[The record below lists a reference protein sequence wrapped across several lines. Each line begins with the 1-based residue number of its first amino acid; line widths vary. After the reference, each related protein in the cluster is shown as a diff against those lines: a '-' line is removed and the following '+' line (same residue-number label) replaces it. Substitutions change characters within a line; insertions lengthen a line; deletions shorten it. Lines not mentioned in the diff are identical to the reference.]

1 MEPLAHDDDDDGH
14 TCNNTNATTNTGL
27 REDLIHPQRSHSLM
41 IQNPGKKSLAS
52 TSSANHDKHAIS
64 HDDDDEDQI
73 DSTAQHKKT
82 THDKNTTKSV
92 PFFKLFSFADKFD
105 QFLIVSGA
113 IAAALNGL
121 TLPLMTILFGQLIDA
136 FGQNASTTDQVQ
148 REVSKVLFP
157 LHFKF
162 LFYINLFF
170 KFCASIIL
178 IDDHLQCIFYI
189 YLKKLVYYVL
199 QA

>member
-1 MEPLAHDDDDDGH
+1 MHL
-14 TCNNTNATTNTGL
+14 
-27 REDLIHPQRSHSLM
+27 QSSHSLM
-41 IQNPGKKSLAS
+41 MHNPSNKSLAS
-52 TSSANHDKHAIS
+52 TSSANHDEPAIS
-64 HDDDDEDQI
+64 HDDEDQI
-73 DSTAQHKKT
+73 NSTAQHKKT

-136 FGQNASTTDQVQ
+136 FGQNAFTTDQVQ

-189 YLKKLVYYVL
+189 YLKKNRKSPSSYLNADIQCIYK
-199 QA
+199 